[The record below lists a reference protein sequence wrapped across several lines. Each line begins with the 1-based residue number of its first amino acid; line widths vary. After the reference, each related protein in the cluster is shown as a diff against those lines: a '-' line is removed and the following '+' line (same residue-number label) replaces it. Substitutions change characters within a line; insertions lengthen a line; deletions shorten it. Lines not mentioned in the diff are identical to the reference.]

1 MDWKLKATRSF
12 APVAAIIIWWAR
24 PLIWKSC
31 NNILDLKPLTKEKKE
46 KEKREK
52 CSDVGLAEV
61 DLRKLICLLACPLA
75 VLSYVWIMTRVAR
88 LQTHILPL
96 SLSLSFSRFLQP
108 SDNVGT
114 VGLVICRQ
122 ALFASPFP
130 LSATS
135 KANVYVTQQHHH
147 RHEFLI
153 SIPPQ
158 KAPTTPKYSVGCITN
173 DYPCHSK
180 DKPGQ

>member
-46 KEKREK
+46 KEKEK
-52 CSDVGLAEV
+52 SVV
-61 DLRKLICLLACPLA
+61 MWDLQKLTLENLFVCLLACPLA

-96 SLSLSFSRFLQP
+96 SLSLS
-108 SDNVGT
+108 
-114 VGLVICRQ
+114 LVSCNPVIMWV
-122 ALFASPFP
+122 
-130 LSATS
+130 LSAWWY
-135 KANVYVTQQHHH
+135 A
-147 RHEFLI
+147 
-153 SIPPQ
+153 
-158 KAPTTPKYSVGCITN
+158 
-173 DYPCHSK
+173 
-180 DKPGQ
+180 DKPFLRRLSLYQQQAKPMCMWPNNIIIVMSFWFRFHPKRHRPPRNILSAA